1 MADRSMAIK
10 HAKAK
15 KEAMKEIMANSNDL
29 AQTSLGTTPKQKANF
44 ARPAYSFPNI
54 KEFL

>member
-15 KEAMKEIMANSNDL
+15 KEAMKEMMNDANDL
-29 AQTSLGTTPKQKANF
+29 SQTSWGTTAKQKANF

>member
-29 AQTSLGTTPKQKANF
+29 AQTSWGTTAKQKAIF
-44 ARPAYSFPNI
+44 ARPTYSFPNI

>member
-1 MADRSMAIK
+1 MADRNMAIK
-10 HAKAK
+10 HSKAK
-15 KEAMKEIMANSNDL
+15 KEAMKEMMNDANDL
-29 AQTSLGTTPKQKANF
+29 AQTSWGTTAKQKANF

>member
-1 MADRSMAIK
+1 MADRSMASK

-15 KEAMKEIMANSNDL
+15 KEAMKKMMDDANDF
-29 AQTSLGTTPKQKANF
+29 AQTSWGTNMKQKANF

>member
-15 KEAMKEIMANSNDL
+15 KEAMKEMMNDANNL
-29 AQTSLGTTPKQKANF
+29 AQTSWGTTAKQKANF

>member
-15 KEAMKEIMANSNDL
+15 KEAMKEIMANSNDF
-29 AQTSLGTTPKQKANF
+29 AQTSWGTTPKQKANF